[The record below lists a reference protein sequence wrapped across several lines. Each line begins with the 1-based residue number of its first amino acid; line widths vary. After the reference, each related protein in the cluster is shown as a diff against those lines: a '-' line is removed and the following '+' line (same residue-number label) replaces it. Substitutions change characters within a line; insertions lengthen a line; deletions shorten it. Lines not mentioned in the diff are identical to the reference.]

1 MHTISRTSK
10 ECRQYYDQEKT
21 GQIMIYKH
29 SRTQKTKDLATGAP
43 LKSGVTS
50 GSPEG

>member
-1 MHTISRTSK
+1 
-10 ECRQYYDQEKT
+10 
-21 GQIMIYKH
+21 MIYKH